1 MVKNKHTI
9 FSCLNFVK
17 TKNLK
22 RPLLPPNLGE
32 EFNCELERESSDVL
46 DKESSDKKFSLV
58 SMENSESYELMETF
72 PSNCSNV

>member
-1 MVKNKHTI
+1 M
-9 FSCLNFVK
+9 
-17 TKNLK
+17 
-22 RPLLPPNLGE
+22 GE